1 MLRILTVFAALSIG
15 TISQALTPE
24 ELRALVDKRVS
35 GADPFQALLNDPDP
49 TRSLAAVELMLE
61 SGEPQLVR
69 MAVDFGLLSAIP
81 EVRRTA
87 VIGYLKT
94 EPTLLLTLDSPESD
108 DNFEAAYFR
117 TKTGGTILSDGT
129 AATFSVNIGMY
140 SEELNCFLWLN
151 SKSCVVKVGSTGISI
166 RNGSLYRSDLFFNED
181 GTLSGVTTIE
191 QLNGGFLTTLRLTE

>member
-1 MLRILTVFAALSIG
+1 MLRILTVLAALSIG
-15 TISQALTPE
+15 TTSQALTPE
-24 ELRALVDKRVS
+24 ELRALVDERIS
-35 GADPFQALLNDPDP
+35 DADPFHVLLNDPDP

-108 DNFEAAYFR
+108 ENFGPETFR
-117 TKTGGTILSDGT
+117 RKTGGTILSDST
-129 AATFSVNIGMY
+129 AAAFRVNIGMY
-140 SEELNCFLWLN
+140 SEELNCFLWL
-151 SKSCVVKVGSTGISI
+151 KSEYCAVRIGLTGIS
-166 RNGSLYRSDLFFNED
+166 LAYRSNYRSILFFNED

-191 QLNGGFLTTLRLTE
+191 TLKGGFPTTLRLTE